1 MTTTKLTPAGV
12 HTPGAAYSH
21 AVETT
26 GNVRWLHC
34 AGQVGIAPD
43 GTVRDGF
50 TAQAEQAWSNVL
62 AVLKA
67 AGMGP
72 ENLVK
77 ITHLLVRPG
86 DVAAYR
92 PVVAKYLGDQR
103 PASTMMVLQALARPE
118 YLIEIEAIAAR

>member
-21 AVETT
+21 AVETS

-77 ITHLLVRPG
+77 ITHLVRPG

-118 YLIEIEAIAAR
+118 YLIEVEAIAAK

>member
-1 MTTTKLTPAGV
+1 MTTSKLMPAGV
-12 HTPGAAYSH
+12 HTPGAPYSH
-21 AVETT
+21 AVEIA
-26 GNVRWLHC
+26 GNVRWLYC

-43 GTVRDGF
+43 GSLREEFV
-50 TAQAEQAWSNVL
+50 AQAEQAWTNVL

-67 AGMGP
+67 GGMGP

-77 ITHLLVRPG
+77 ITHLLVRPA

-118 YLIEIEAIAAR
+118 YLIEVEAIAAK